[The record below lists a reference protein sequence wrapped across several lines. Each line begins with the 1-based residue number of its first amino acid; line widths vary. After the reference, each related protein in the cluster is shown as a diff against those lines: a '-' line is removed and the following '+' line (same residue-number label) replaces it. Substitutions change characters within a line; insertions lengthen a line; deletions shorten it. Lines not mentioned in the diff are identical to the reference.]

1 MPDGRRS
8 SNGCP
13 LLLRLVDHPGQ
24 ELTHQHSHE
33 HERPP
38 HCSGG
43 TRYAVSAGA
52 SRSRHPVGTGDRSS
66 VSARRAVDPWRHR
79 LLLQV
84 TPTGK
89 ERDMKTIPI
98 IAQLRSTS
106 GYDTDAPYVYLEVD
120 TELLARIEKA
130 VSLYSRHQNDPSLKL
145 SKLTIHGP
153 SMTALVNLP
162 ELTEEQQASLDEDES
177 IQLTST
183 IPEMELNVLE
193 SCIRLC
199 GEGIDILDARCL
211 YAVSCNKHTRD
222 MYEANIG
229 AVLRHLLESRHHP
242 GKEELP
248 DADD

>member
-1 MPDGRRS
+1 MRHR
-8 SNGCP
+8 
-13 LLLRLVDHPGQ
+13 
-24 ELTHQHSHE
+24 HE
-33 HERPP
+33 HER
-38 HCSGG
+38 HHRRSGG
-43 TRYAVSAGA
+43 ARTVVSAGTGC
-52 SRSRHPVGTGDRSS
+52 SRHPVGSGGRSS
-66 VSARRAVDPWRHR
+66 VPARRVADPGRHR
-79 LLLQV
+79 LLLQI

-120 TELLARIEKA
+120 TELLARIKKA
-130 VSLYSRHQNDPSLKL
+130 VSLCNIHQHDPSLAL
-145 SKLTIHGP
+145 SKLTIYGP

-162 ELTEEQQASLDEDES
+162 ELTEEQQESLEEDES
-177 IQLTST
+177 ILLASA
-183 IPEMELNVLE
+183 IPEAELDILK

-199 GEGIDILDARCL
+199 GEAIDILDARCL
-211 YAVSCNKHTRD
+211 YAVACNKHTRD

-229 AVLRHLLESRHHP
+229 AVLRHQLDSRHHS